1 MTEMNNGPE
10 TLKGEDWAGE
20 MGAKWLANLAC
31 FEGMIAPIGEALLK
45 QADFKPG
52 ELVLDIGCGEAPWR
66 KPLLKLRP
74 GLHYQGVDASE
85 YVVRRYG
92 RSRNIALAGF
102 GQMQQLRIGP
112 PADLLVCADVLH
124 YVPGTELKRGLEGF
138 PELCSGVAYIDVF
151 CREDAITGDFKGFIA
166 RGRAQ
171 YRKLFDSIG
180 LTALGSH
187 CYLSPAC
194 DSPVSALERL

>member
-1 MTEMNNGPE
+1 MSKPKMKAYDEASFDRWYRGE
-10 TLKGEDWAGE
+10 HASGDKG
-20 MGAKWLANLAC
+20 LARKVALAVAVA
-31 FEGMIAPIGEALLK
+31 ELHLGRPIRS
-45 QADFKPG
+45 
-52 ELVLDIGCGEAPWR
+52 VLDIGCGEAPWR

-74 GLHYQGVDASE
+74 SLHYQGVDASE
-85 YVVRRYG
+85 YAVRRYG

-124 YVPGTELKRGLEGF
+124 YVPAAELKRGLEGF
-138 PELCSGVAYIDVF
+138 PELCGGVAFIDVF

-166 RGRAQ
+166 RSRAQ

>member
-1 MTEMNNGPE
+1 M
-10 TLKGEDWAGE
+10 LKPKPKAYDQAYFDRWYRGKNATDDKA
-20 MGAKWLANLAC
+20 LAC
-31 FEGMIAPIGEALLK
+31 KVAVAVAVAELHLGRPIRS
-45 QADFKPG
+45 
-52 ELVLDIGCGEAPWR
+52 VLDIGCGEAPWR
-66 KPLLKLRP
+66 KHLLKLRP

-102 GQMQQLRIGP
+102 SQMQQLRIGP
-112 PADLLVCADVLH
+112 PADLLICADVLH

-138 PELCSGVAYIDVF
+138 PELCCGVAYIDVF
-151 CREDAITGDFKGFIA
+151 CREDAISGDFKGFIA

>member
-1 MTEMNNGPE
+1 MLKPKPKAYDQAYFDRWYRGKHAADDKALARKVAVAVAVAEMHLGR
-10 TLKGEDWAGE
+10 
-20 MGAKWLANLAC
+20 
-31 FEGMIAPIGEALLK
+31 PIRS
-45 QADFKPG
+45 
-52 ELVLDIGCGEAPWR
+52 VLDIGCGEAPWR
-66 KPLLKLRP
+66 KHLLKLRP

-85 YVVRRYG
+85 YVVRRFG

-124 YVPGTELKRGLEGF
+124 YVLGAELKRGLEGF
-138 PELCSGVAYIDVF
+138 PELCSGVAFIDVF

-166 RGRAQ
+166 RSRAQ

>member
-1 MTEMNNGPE
+1 M
-10 TLKGEDWAGE
+10 LKPKPKAYDQAYFDRWYRGKNATDDKA
-20 MGAKWLANLAC
+20 LARKVAVAVAVAELHL
-31 FEGMIAPIGEALLK
+31 GRPIRS
-45 QADFKPG
+45 
-52 ELVLDIGCGEAPWR
+52 VLDIGCGEAPWR
-66 KPLLKLRP
+66 KHLLKLRP
-74 GLHYQGVDASE
+74 GLHYQGVDASD

-112 PADLLVCADVLH
+112 LADLLICADVLH

-138 PELCSGVAYIDVF
+138 PELCCGVAYIDVF

-187 CYLSPAC
+187 CSLSPAC
-194 DSPVSALERL
+194 DSPVSALECL

>member
-1 MTEMNNGPE
+1 M
-10 TLKGEDWAGE
+10 LKPKPKVYDQAYFDRWYRG
-20 MGAKWLANLAC
+20 
-31 FEGMIAPIGEALLK
+31 K
-45 QADFKPG
+45 QAADDKALARKVAVAVAVA
-52 ELVLDIGCGEAPWR
+52 ELHLGHPLRSVLDIGCGEAPWR
-66 KPLLKLRP
+66 KHLLKLRP

-92 RSRNIALAGF
+92 HSRNIALAGF

-124 YVPGTELKRGLEGF
+124 YVPGAELKRGLEGF
-138 PELCSGVAYIDVF
+138 PELCSGVAFIDVF

-166 RGRAQ
+166 RSRAQ
-171 YRKLFDSIG
+171 YRKLFDNIG
-180 LTALGSH
+180 LAALGSH